1 MTNPLD
7 LDPVTFLKQKIDYHI
22 AQVKYHDKMANETA
36 AKLNLLLGGV
46 ENADEFCQVDHRFDF
61 AASPATTDNKY
72 SVTYWKPK
80 VEQYLRDV
88 RDFAKTN
95 DIFTALESGS
105 HHTAAERRKII
116 TAISSA
122 LYYLVENN
130 KVAKAETSGK
140 GKSYKWIS

>member
-7 LDPVTFLKQKIDYHI
+7 LDPVTFLKQKIAYHI

-36 AKLNLLLGGV
+36 AKLHLLAGV
-46 ENADEFCQVDHRFDF
+46 ENTGEFCQVDDLFDLGVTPDI
-61 AASPATTDNKY
+61 SDNKY

-88 RDFAKTN
+88 RVHAKTS
-95 DIFTALESGS
+95 DIFTALESGT

-130 KVAKAETSGK
+130 KVEKMETSGK
-140 GKSYKWIS
+140 GNSYKWIS